1 MFCNDMTH
9 IFVVIDRNWLVDAS
23 YLDEMVYLHVGLE
36 TGQIYWTENV
46 EICTY
51 KDWQTDKGNNN
62 HYQMSTELF
71 WKYFV

>member
-36 TGQIYWTENV
+36 TGQIY
-46 EICTY
+46 
-51 KDWQTDKGNNN
+51 
-62 HYQMSTELF
+62 
-71 WKYFV
+71 